1 MFKGSPKMIQA
12 IKLYTKSINLFYLK
26 SAWNIQPT
34 SEDLIKT

>member
-1 MFKGSPKMIQA
+1 MFKDSPKIIQA
-12 IKLYTKSINLFYLK
+12 INFSTNSINLFYLK